1 MLRVLMGV
9 ELPFN
14 EPSKPEGRC
23 VGRWGVL
30 SLHRN
35 LPAIRNLLGTRNKK
49 SRVVSVALKTE
60 QALTE

>member
-1 MLRVLMGV
+1 MMGA

-14 EPSKPEGRC
+14 EPREPAGRC

-35 LPAIRNLLGTRNKK
+35 LPAIRNQLRTRNIKY
-49 SRVVSVALKTE
+49 RVVGVALKIE